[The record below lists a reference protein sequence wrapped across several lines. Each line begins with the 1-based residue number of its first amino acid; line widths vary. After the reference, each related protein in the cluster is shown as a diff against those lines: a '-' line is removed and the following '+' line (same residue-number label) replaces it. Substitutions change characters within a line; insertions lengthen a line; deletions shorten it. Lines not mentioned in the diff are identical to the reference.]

1 MGIHTS
7 QTDIILSYKTD
18 IDKLYNLLFRLFI
31 SYTSVYKQE
40 KKTENTAQIH
50 TNFKKPS
57 REIREIFQK
66 NADADIAVANLC
78 YFKIDIAPYRMV
90 RSDRKF

>member
-40 KKTENTAQIH
+40 KTENTAQIY
-50 TNFKKPS
+50 TNLKLSS

-66 NADADIAVANLC
+66 KADADIFVANLC
-78 YFKIDIAPYRMV
+78 YFWIDIAPSRMV
-90 RSDRKF
+90 RSDRIF